1 MSDND
6 LRQMIRDAESNWAS
20 WLNPIEARAERSR
33 GEIMD
38 LQHRISEL
46 ESKLRQITW
55 RMP

>member
-6 LRQMIRDAESNWAS
+6 LRQMIRDA
-20 WLNPIEARAERSR
+20 LNPIEERAERSR